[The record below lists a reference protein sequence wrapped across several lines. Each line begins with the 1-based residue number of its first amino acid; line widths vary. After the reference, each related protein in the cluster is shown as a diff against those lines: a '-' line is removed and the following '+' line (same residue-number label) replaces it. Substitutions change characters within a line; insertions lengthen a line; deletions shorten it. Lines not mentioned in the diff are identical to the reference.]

1 VSQTP
6 ELDAFKREL
15 AEAGQPW
22 SRRGARTI
30 GVGVVGLLVVQLS
43 PSAGKATLWLTDI
56 APGAFY
62 VLAGLAVALILAGWG
77 MLVAAFVKRRRWV
90 KAQNLAV
97 PALTDPRFP
106 AP

>member
-1 VSQTP
+1 MSQNP

-22 SRRGARTI
+22 SRWGARA
-30 GVGVVGLLVVQLS
+30 VGAGIVGLLAVQLS
-43 PSAGKATLWLTDI
+43 FSAGKVAIWLTDV

-62 VLAGLAVALILAGWG
+62 ILTSLAVALIAAGWG
-77 MLVAAFVKRRRWV
+77 MLVAAFIKRRRWE
-90 KAQNLAV
+90 KAQALV
-97 PALTDPRFP
+97 EPALTDPTFP